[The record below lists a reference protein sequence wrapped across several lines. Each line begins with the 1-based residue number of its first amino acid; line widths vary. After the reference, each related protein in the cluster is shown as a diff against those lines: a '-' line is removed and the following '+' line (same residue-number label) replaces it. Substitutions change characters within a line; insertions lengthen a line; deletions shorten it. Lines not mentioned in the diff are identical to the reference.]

1 MDIVWFAE
9 IKWDYLKTR
18 KQQIIRR
25 KPADVRLLYLEPYV
39 KGRDNRFDLREEDGS
54 LRATVPFI
62 KTVPPGEPL
71 RWVLDR
77 RWGRALLDGV
87 ARRRVKR
94 LFRDAGI
101 VPAETGIVLS
111 NVYAMGVAARIKGR
125 FLLYDCNDAHSE
137 FPGMPRWTAKYYADA
152 CRRADAV
159 FASSRALYED
169 ATEFRGGEA
178 GCELLGNGV
187 EYGHFEKVRVEN
199 GWATP
204 PDPPRIGY
212 LGVIAPWFNFEYVEQ
227 LARSHPD
234 WQVALV
240 GPVILG
246 VDDAVKRL
254 TDLPNVSLGDAV
266 AYEDVPGVL
275 ETFTVGLIP
284 FRYDALTRGVNP
296 NKMYEYLAMGLPVV
310 ATRFSSEVERFP
322 GVVETGS
329 TADEF
334 VRACERSVAAVAET
348 SRLDDHRRRALE
360 IAARH
365 DWAVIADRFW
375 DRIRSLWAGWRRS

>member
-25 KPADVRLLYLEPYV
+25 KPGDVRLLYLEPYV
-39 KGRDNRFDLREEDGS
+39 KGRDNRFDLREEGGI

-62 KTVPPGEPL
+62 KTVPLGEPL

-101 VPAETGIVLS
+101 VPAETGLVLS
-111 NVYAMGVAARIKGR
+111 NVYATGVAARIKGR

-137 FPGMPRWTAKYYADA
+137 FPGMPRWTAEYYTDA

-159 FASSRALYED
+159 FASSRALYQD
-169 ATEFRGGEA
+169 AAEFRGGED

-187 EYGHFEKVRVEN
+187 EYGHFEEVRVEN
-199 GWATP
+199 GWPAP

-212 LGVIAPWFNFEYVEQ
+212 LGVIAPWFNFDYVEQ

-246 VDDAVKRL
+246 VEDAVKRL

-275 ETFTVGLIP
+275 KTFTVGLIP

-334 VRACERSVAAVAET
+334 VRACERAVAATADAP
-348 SRLDDHRRRALE
+348 RLDDHRRQAVE
-360 IAARH
+360 IAAAH

-375 DRIRSLWAGWRRS
+375 ERIRSLWAG

>member
-18 KQQIIRR
+18 KQQIICR

-39 KGRDNRFDLREEDGS
+39 KGRDNRFDLREEGGI

-62 KTVPPGEPL
+62 KTVPTGEPL

-101 VPAETGIVLS
+101 VPAQTGLVLS
-111 NVYAMGVAARIKGR
+111 NVYATGVATRIKSR

-137 FPGMPRWTAKYYADA
+137 FPGMPSWTGDYYADA

-169 ATEFRGGEA
+169 AAGFRGGAE

-187 EYGHFEKVRVEN
+187 EYGHFEEVRVEN
-199 GWATP
+199 GWPDP

-212 LGVIAPWFNFEYVEQ
+212 LGAIAPWFNFDYVEQ
-227 LARSHPD
+227 LARAHPD
-234 WQVALV
+234 WEVALV
-240 GPVILG
+240 GPVMLG
-246 VDDAVKRL
+246 VDDAVRRL

-266 AYEDVPGVL
+266 AYEDVPRVL
-275 ETFTVGLIP
+275 KTFTVGLIP

-322 GVVETGS
+322 EVVETAS
-329 TADEF
+329 TAEEF
-334 VRACERSVAAVAET
+334 VRACERSIAAAAET
-348 SRLDDHRRRALE
+348 SRLDEHRRQAVE

-365 DWAVIADRFW
+365 DWAAIADRFW
-375 DRIRSLWAGWRRS
+375 DRVRSLWAG